1 MRTTDNNVGKLFTE
15 LDWDSENDSKEDLLS
30 IANKTIIEL
39 ANEEQLLIFPHS
51 LNAVHNDLESNNYI
65 FSLHQNSI
73 GNDVLTTTNVMGFVG
88 RNKTQL
94 TISSRFHHGED
105 DNFLHYMLCKVFA
118 INVFNLEHSRN
129 IENIWDFILYL
140 FPFYLKK
147 ALSQGLFKE
156 YQRREYN
163 DANVKGPIEI
173 ARHIRL
179 NYPFMGKIAYR
190 TREHSFDN
198 RITQLIRHTIEYI
211 KRHKF
216 GSGILQNDPDTQDA
230 VNQFVDATPTYEANK
245 RISIINQNTRTLSHP
260 YSTEYI
266 ALQKICL
273 QILRHDGLTYGKE
286 KDKVYG
292 LLFDGAWLWE
302 EYLNIILKEFEF
314 VHPENRKKENG
325 IPLFTPNKS
334 MRFPDSY
341 SKDKSIVLDAKY
353 KRFENW
359 DPNKEN
365 NSDIY
370 QIITYLH
377 CLKSKKGGLLFP
389 VQESDSFKFFQS
401 EKLGELHG
409 YGGNLFK
416 IGLLIPKTAKD
427 FRNFV
432 ETIKVNE
439 IHFVEEINSQVQ
451 LTINR
456 ISHE

>member
-1 MRTTDNNVGKLFTE
+1 MRTTDNNVGKLFSE

-39 ANEEQLLIFPHS
+39 AKEEQLLIFPHS
-51 LNAVHNDLESNNYI
+51 LNAVHKDLESNNHI

-140 FPFYLKK
+140 FPYYLKK

-173 ARHIRL
+173 ARHIRI

-190 TREHSFDN
+190 TREHSSDN

-230 VNQFVDATPTYEANK
+230 VYRIVYATPTYEANN
-245 RISIINQNTRTLSHP
+245 RRNIVNQNIRTLSHP
-260 YSTEYI
+260 YYSEYI

-273 QILRHDGLTYGKE
+273 QILRQEGLTYGK
-286 KDKVYG
+286 KMDKVYG

-302 EYLNIILKEFEF
+302 EYLNTILRKIGFI
-314 VHPENRKKENG
+314 HPENKTGNSPIHLFYQKEVE
-325 IPLFTPNKS
+325 
-334 MRFPDSY
+334 RFPDFY
-341 SKDKSIVLDAKY
+341 KSGEQVLDAKY
-353 KRFENW
+353 KRLTG
-359 DPNKEN
+359 KEADKIDCN
-365 NSDIY
+365 DMH
-370 QIITYLH
+370 QIIAYMH
-377 CLKSKKGGLLFP
+377 VMKVNNGGFIFPIESNNFNAHVSKIP
-389 VQESDSFKFFQS
+389 
-401 EKLGELHG
+401 LGILNG
-409 YGGNLFK
+409 YGGAVTLFGLPIFQNIERYTDFCSRMIKMEDEFAIDTSK
-416 IGLLIPKTAKD
+416 I
-427 FRNFV
+427 
-432 ETIKVNE
+432 
-439 IHFVEEINSQVQ
+439 
-451 LTINR
+451 
-456 ISHE
+456 